1 MMTLHSAPV
10 RGTTGPKKVGKHKRM
25 ENNKQGAESP
35 DEATTGEHTE
45 RSYARHAVNNSID
58 FDPTKE
64 LNLPESY
71 DEVLARF
78 KRLQGNRSME
88 SLN

>member
-1 MMTLHSAPV
+1 
-10 RGTTGPKKVGKHKRM
+10 M
-25 ENNKQGAESP
+25 ENKQSASSP
-35 DEATTGEHTE
+35 DEATTAEQTE
-45 RSYARHAVNNSID
+45 RSYAQHTQGSEIG

-78 KRLQGNRSME
+78 KRLQGSRSME